1 MSLLPAVLWQ
11 MAEIQYLR
19 QRKVILENLLREGL
33 DLDAKKFVRGTRPIG
48 CILEDIPDVIAS
60 LVTNC
65 IQWEVAAIMANAPKQ
80 YDIFVRDV
88 IAHAKDELYELK
100 IRVLESVKNL
110 SPESRNAEYCYKLNE
125 AINTASESVIEKL
138 NDSFAS
144 KSFINSEYVALL
156 KLDSEIGIP
165 DSKIDSG
172 KNIAP
177 VDVLLICAL
186 KDEYDQVLKVTDG
199 LQDSGWDEH
208 PLASGWIV
216 ADTGFTTTS
225 GGTLRIRATHA
236 SHMGREQVQAAASKL
251 IGEQPA
257 RCIAMSGICAGRRG
271 KVSLGDV
278 IFAERLY
285 SYDAG
290 KVSVENGVEKFQGD
304 PIQYNPSKVS
314 VQRMQH
320 VPIPPPSTP
329 WLSSRPR
336 LPLELQEE
344 WALLRVLAGEE
355 PSQHPDFISAC
366 PNWSD
371 VLPRLWKR
379 KWLEKP
385 LTLTATGRQH
395 AEELNLLHPATLH
408 APPDFMIHVAPMA
421 TGAAVSEDEGI
432 FPRLADTMR
441 KVLGIEM
448 EASALG
454 ALGEVHDIPVVVA
467 KGVSDYGDSFKD
479 DRYRQFAARASAE
492 LLIAFLR
499 NATDLLPKQNAPTGL
514 ASANLSSPSSVNS
527 IPADLI
533 DVLAEEYPDVQH
545 ARALW
550 QRAGGKAS
558 DIENITRPRDLW
570 QRLWQR
576 SMQGALVRPEKLLQ
590 AALEDLP
597 DNAVL
602 RQHLSMLNE
611 SKTT

>member
-1 MSLLPAVLWQ
+1 M
-11 MAEIQYLR
+11 
-19 QRKVILENLLREGL
+19 
-33 DLDAKKFVRGTRPIG
+33 
-48 CILEDIPDVIAS
+48 IA
-60 LVTNC
+60 
-65 IQWEVAAIMANAPKQ
+65 
-80 YDIFVRDV
+80 
-88 IAHAKDELYELK
+88 
-100 IRVLESVKNL
+100 
-110 SPESRNAEYCYKLNE
+110 
-125 AINTASESVIEKL
+125 
-138 NDSFAS
+138 
-144 KSFINSEYVALL
+144 
-156 KLDSEIGIP
+156 
-165 DSKIDSG
+165 
-172 KNIAP
+172 

-199 LQDSGWDEH
+199 LQASGWYEH

-216 ADTGFTTTS
+216 ADASFTTTS
-225 GGTLRIRATHA
+225 GCTLRIRATHA
-236 SHMGREQVQAAASKL
+236 SHMGREQVQAVASKL
-251 IGEQPA
+251 IGDQPA
-257 RCIAMSGICAGRRG
+257 RCIAMSGICAGRLG

-278 IFAERLY
+278 IFADRLW

-290 KVSVENGVEKFQGD
+290 KLTIENGEQKFQGD
-304 PIQYNPSKVS
+304 PIQYNPSKVW

-320 VPIPPPSTP
+320 ASIPPPNTS
-329 WLSSRPR
+329 WLNSRPT
-336 LPLELQEE
+336 LPLERQED

-355 PSQHPDFISAC
+355 PSQHADFNAAC

-379 KWLEKP
+379 GWLEKP

-395 AEELNLLHPATLH
+395 AEELILLHPITLP
-408 APPDFMIHVAPMA
+408 APPDFKIHVAPVA
-421 TGAAVSEDEGI
+421 TGAAVSEDESI
-432 FPRLADTMR
+432 FPRLADSMR

-454 ALGEVHDIPVVVA
+454 ALGDVHDIPVVVA

-479 DRYRQFAARASAE
+479 DRYREFAARASAE
-492 LLIAFLR
+492 LLITFLR
-499 NATDLLPKQNAPTGL
+499 SAVDLLPQQNTPTGL
-514 ASANLSSPSSVNS
+514 ASANLYSPSSVNS

-533 DVLAEEYPDVQH
+533 NVLAEEYPDVQH

-558 DIENITRPRDLW
+558 DVENISRPRDLW

-576 SMQGALVRPEKLLQ
+576 SVQGASARPEKLLQ

-602 RQHLSMLNE
+602 HLYLTTLNE

>member
-1 MSLLPAVLWQ
+1 MH
-11 MAEIQYLR
+11 
-19 QRKVILENLLREGL
+19 
-33 DLDAKKFVRGTRPIG
+33 T
-48 CILEDIPDVIAS
+48 
-60 LVTNC
+60 
-65 IQWEVAAIMANAPKQ
+65 
-80 YDIFVRDV
+80 
-88 IAHAKDELYELK
+88 
-100 IRVLESVKNL
+100 L
-110 SPESRNAEYCYKLNE
+110 SPEERKPLFFAKLND
-125 AINTASESVIEKL
+125 AINKPSESVIEKL
-138 NDSFAS
+138 NDQFAS

-156 KLDSEIGIP
+156 KLDS
-165 DSKIDSG
+165 KIDTPDWG
-172 KNIAP
+172 RKETDFGDA

-186 KDEYDQVLKVTDG
+186 KDEYDQVLKVSDCI
-199 LQDSGWDEH
+199 QAPGWYEH
-208 PLASGWIV
+208 PLASGWLV
-216 ADTGFTTTS
+216 ADAGFTTA

-236 SHMGREQVQAAASKL
+236 SHMGREQVQAVASKL
-251 IGEQPA
+251 IHEQPA

-344 WALLRVLAGEE
+344 WALLRVLAREE

-514 ASANLSSPSSVNS
+514 ASVNLLSPSSINS
-527 IPADLI
+527 IPTDLI
-533 DVLAEEYPDVQH
+533 NVLAEEYPDVQH